1 MSNHYLKIRNLLL
14 LCTIFFYMQTG
25 AQCVQPSS
33 LTVTSKGIAHAK
45 FGWMAQ
51 QPQPAGG
58 YEWQLL
64 NAASQTIQSGTVQ
77 TASLLVTT
85 LQAETAY
92 TLKVRA
98 VCAQD
103 NSSEWASSAVT
114 TLSLISN
121 KEGQIGTGAN
131 ASTLFGASYGPI
143 MYANIPQRN
152 GSVANMLFTSA
163 EMQQLQI
170 PSGASITGVAFD
182 KVNAAYGGDNYPDLR
197 LRMFA
202 KNSVATGP
210 LSTTTTYADIL
221 GSHTEVM
228 DNPAYDL
235 PPTIG
240 WIDFNFT
247 TPIAY
252 TGGGLELATA
262 MYQNGQTAQF
272 STYVIWQFTSGY
284 QDYMIGAWPI
294 NTVPMDSNLILNHN
308 SGSGQYKNRPNIKFL
323 YKINNQPTAITVKT
337 QNNIAAAISQNDGTL
352 QLVSAVTPAHVNQ
365 QTVWK
370 IISGAEFA
378 TINDNGLVSAIANG
392 TVTIQGLSAENAAL
406 TGEVTITITNQL
418 IPISDV
424 TITVANNAAPAITTD
439 DATLQL
445 STTILPANANQ
456 NVNWSVITGN
466 GLATVDANGLVTALN
481 NGTVTVKAVS
491 VEDAAKFDTI
501 DITISGQTVPVTTI
515 AISVANDAEAV
526 ITTDNGTLQLEAEIA
541 PTNST
546 QAVEWA
552 VISGTA
558 FATINQ
564 QGTVTGV
571 NNGMIIVQAKSTDGS
586 DVTAT
591 IVIYISN
598 QIVTPT
604 SLTITI
610 EGDAQ
615 PVITANAG
623 TLQLNVNALPVNGN
637 INVIWSV
644 VSGETFASVD
654 EDGLVTATANG
665 TAVIKAASTDNAQI
679 NDTIEITV
687 SGQVLGRDD
696 FSKKEIVIYPN
707 PATTAITID
716 AEETV
721 TLVTIYNTLGQKVA
735 EAAAN
740 SINVEKLSQGTYSI
754 NVTLANGSTFTKK
767 IVKQ

>member
-1 MSNHYLKIRNLLL
+1 
-14 LCTIFFYMQTG
+14 MQMC
-25 AQCVQPSS
+25 AQCVQPAS
-33 LTVTSKGIAHAK
+33 LTVTSKGIAHVK

-64 NAASQTIQSGTVQ
+64 NTASQITQSGTVQ
-77 TASLLVTT
+77 TASVLVTT

-98 VCAQD
+98 VCAQN
-103 NSSEWASSAVT
+103 NSSEWISSSVT
-114 TLSLISN
+114 TLPLISN

-143 MYANIPQRN
+143 MYANIAQRN

-163 EMQQLQI
+163 EMQQLNI

-240 WIDFNFT
+240 WIDFNFN

-294 NTVPMDSNLILNHN
+294 NTVPMNENLILNHN
-308 SGSGQYKNRPNIKFL
+308 TSSFKERPNIKIL
-323 YKINNQPTAITVKT
+323 YKVTNQPTAITVKT
-337 QNNIAAAISQNDGTL
+337 QNNVAAAISQNDGTL
-352 QLVSAVTPAHVNQ
+352 QLVSTITPAHVNQ

-378 TINDNGLVSAIANG
+378 TVDANGLVSAIANG
-392 TVTIQGLSAENAAL
+392 TVIVQGVSAEDVTL
-406 TGEVTITITNQL
+406 TGQAEITITNQL
-418 IPISDV
+418 IPI
-424 TITVANNAAPAITTD
+424 TALNIAVANNAAAEITTD
-439 DATLQL
+439 NATLQL
-445 STTILPANANQ
+445 STTILPANGNQ
-456 NVNWSVITGN
+456 NVTWSVITGN

-491 VEDAAKFDTI
+491 VEDATKFDTI
-501 DITISGQTVPVTTI
+501 DITISGQIVPVTTI
-515 AISVANDAEAV
+515 EITVADDAAPV
-526 ITTDNGTLQLEAEIA
+526 ITTDNGTLQLEAEVL
-541 PTNST
+541 PLNSHQT
-546 QAVEWA
+546 IEWT
-552 VISGTA
+552 VISGTSLA
-558 FATINQ
+558 SINQ
-564 QGTVTGV
+564 QGVVTAI
-571 NNGMIIVQAKSTDGS
+571 NNGLIIVQAKSTDGS
-586 DVTAT
+586 NITAT
-591 IVIYISN
+591 FVINISN
-598 QIVTPT
+598 QIVAPT
-604 SLTITI
+604 NLTITV
-610 EGDAQ
+610 EDDAE
-615 PVITANAG
+615 PVISTNIG
-623 TLQLNVNALPVNGN
+623 TLQLNVSALPLNGN
-637 INVIWSV
+637 TNVTWSV
-644 VSGETFASVD
+644 ASGNAFASVNS
-654 EDGLVTATANG
+654 DGLVTAIANG
-665 TAVIKAASTDNAQI
+665 TAVIKAESVDNVLI
-679 NDTIEITV
+679 TDTIEITV
-687 SGQVLGRDD
+687 RGQVLGSDD
-696 FSKKEIVIYPN
+696 FSKKDIVIYPN

-716 AEETV
+716 TEETV
-721 TLVTIYNTLGQKVA
+721 TVVTIYNILGQKVA
-735 EAAAN
+735 RAAAN
-740 SINVEKLSQGTYSI
+740 TINIEELSQGTYSI
-754 NVTLANGSTFTKK
+754 TIQLANGSTFTKK
-767 IVKQ
+767 IIKQ